1 VRDKFYQALFTDAV
15 TARQEADGVAEKYAH
30 VAARQDRVNL
40 GEEER
45 QFIETRTSFYMAS
58 VSDSGWPYVQH
69 RGGPAGFVKVLDET
83 QLGFADYRGNKQLI
97 TTGKLHSDNRVS
109 LFAMDYPRK
118 ARLKLQGHATL
129 VNAADTP
136 DLAQTLTTPG
146 QGRVERIMTITIAA
160 FDWNCPQFITPRF
173 DASEMTALIGPELS
187 RLETRN
193 AELEAEIAD
202 LRDQLRNT
210 K

>member
-1 VRDKFYQALFTDAV
+1 MTSYADLMFTAQVQAEQDAIGSKDIY
-15 TARQEADGVAEKYAH
+15 TARYAAKQDEPLSENEATFLSS
-30 VAARQDRVNL
+30 RNS
-40 GEEER
+40 
-45 QFIETRTSFYMAS
+45 IYMAS
-58 VSDSGWPYVQH
+58 VNSDGWPYIQH
-69 RGGPAGFVKVLDET
+69 RGGPTGFIKILDDRT
-83 QLGFADYRGNKQLI
+83 VGFADYRGNKQMI
-97 TTGKLHSDNRVS
+97 TKGNLTTDNRVS
-109 LFAMDYPRK
+109 IFAMDYARK

-129 VNAADTP
+129 VDVADAT
-136 DLAQTLTTPG
+136 DLAATLTTEG

-173 DASEMTALIGPELS
+173 DTAEMTALVGPELS

-202 LRDQLRNT
+202 LRDQLRNA

>member
-1 VRDKFYQALFTDAV
+1 MTSYADLMFTAEVAAEQDAIGSKDIY
-15 TARQEADGVAEKYAH
+15 TARYGAK
-30 VAARQDRVNL
+30 QDEPL
-40 GEEER
+40 GEDEVA
-45 QFIETRTSFYMAS
+45 FLTSRTTLYVAS
-58 VSDSGWPYVQH
+58 VNSDGWPYVQH
-69 RGGPAGFVKVLDET
+69 RGGPQRFIKVLDDRT
-83 QLGFADYRGNKQLI
+83 IGFADYRGNRQLI
-97 TTGKLHSDNRVS
+97 TKGNLTTDNRVS
-109 LFAMDYPRK
+109 IFAMDYARK

-129 VNAADTP
+129 VDASAAP
-136 DLAQTLTTPG
+136 DLAAALATQG

-173 DASEMTALIGPELS
+173 DEAEMTALVGPELS

-202 LRDQLRNT
+202 LRDQLRKT